1 MKKDTAIIRKNPFK
15 FISNKSYIIFLLCL
29 SIAFSFFF
37 TVYKDNV
44 SPPCI
49 NSDEAA
55 FGYNAYSLL
64 LTGADEYG
72 TNLPLRLKSFGDYK
86 MPLYSYFSVPF
97 VGILGLNELGI
108 RALNI
113 LLAILLPVVIFYFVK
128 ELFEKEEVAIIAS
141 LFVSTSLGIGLLAR
155 QAHEALLAAVLITLA
170 SYFFIKFLKLE
181 QYRYGL
187 LFVAS
192 LFLAL
197 FSYQSSRLFAAFFFV
212 FAIIY
217 FYIRKHAN
225 RVRSAFLITF
235 VIALSLF
242 LITDIIY
249 KPTRVGTLFLT
260 STAGFQMSIDEL
272 LREGGS
278 RVFYNK
284 LTSGTREVLSHEM
297 QYFSPQFLAE
307 NGDQNIRFGFKD
319 MPPMTPFA
327 YLFIFVGMYFLIRN
341 KERWRY
347 FLLSLF
353 FISPLTAALSWAEGS
368 LTRSLFLFVP
378 ALTIS
383 AYGIYNVLLIA
394 AERKIFYYIVVLF
407 ILIESMFL
415 YYSWDFYL
423 NHYPKRAT
431 VVRTWQCGYAD
442 LATYIKNNYQKYDTF
457 YITQKNGEPYIF
469 LLYYLQ
475 YSPQKYQKE
484 ASLTTVDKF
493 GFGQVEKFD
502 KFNFSLPSTAINKKN
517 VVLIGYP
524 DDFNQ
529 FSQLDKTK
537 IKKITVG
544 NEEIFWIYEL

>member
-1 MKKDTAIIRKNPFK
+1 MKKDTVIIHKSPFH
-15 FISNKSYIIFLLCL
+15 FISNKSYIIFLLFL
-29 SIAFSFFF
+29 SVAFSFFF
-37 TVYKDNV
+37 TVYKGNV
-44 SPPCI
+44 SPPCV
-49 NSDEAA
+49 NADEAA
-55 FGYNAYSLL
+55 FGYNAYSIL

-72 TNLPLRLKSFGDYK
+72 TKMPLRLKSFGDYK
-86 MPLYSYFSVPF
+86 MPLYSYLSVPF
-97 VGILGLNELGI
+97 VGIFGLNELGI

-113 LLAILLPVVIFYFVK
+113 LLATLLPVIIFYFVK
-128 ELFEKEEVAIIAS
+128 ELFEKEEIAVIAS
-141 LFVSTSLGIGLLAR
+141 LFVSTSLGIGLIAR
-155 QAHEALLAAVLITLA
+155 HAHEALLATVLITLA
-170 SYFFIKFLKLE
+170 SYFFIKFLKRE
-181 QYRYGL
+181 QYRYGF
-187 LFVAS
+187 LFVVS

-212 FAIIY
+212 FTIIY
-217 FYIRKHAN
+217 FFIKKHIN
-225 RVRSAFLITF
+225 RTRSGFLIIF

-242 LITDIIY
+242 LLTDIIY

-260 STAGFQMSIDEL
+260 STAGFQMSVDEL

-284 LTSGTREVLSHEM
+284 LALGTREVLSHEM

-307 NGDQNIRFGFKD
+307 SGDQNIRFGFKD

-327 YLFIFVGMYFLIRN
+327 YLFIFVGIYFLIRN

-368 LTRSLFLFVP
+368 LTRSLFLFIP
-378 ALTIS
+378 ALILS

-407 ILIESMFL
+407 IIIESLFL

-442 LATYIKNNYQKYDTF
+442 LATYIKENYQKYDTF
-457 YITQKNGEPYIF
+457 YITKKNGEPYIF

-475 YSPQKYQKE
+475 YAPQKYQKE
-484 ASLTTVDKF
+484 AMLTEADKF

-502 KFNFSLPSTAINKKN
+502 KFNFSLPSAAVNKKN

-524 DDFNQ
+524 DDFTQ
-529 FSQLDKTK
+529 FSQVDKTK
-537 IKKITVG
+537 IKKITIG